1 MDEERQQFKPELVR
15 VDGRVTAA
23 QGRGSGAD
31 TTKVEDA
38 SRRWLIAR
46 IPIVLEMRHTKHVAV
61 LGFEQAGQERC
72 ARKAAREVPTCVDFR
87 AWDVVQR

>member
-1 MDEERQQFKPELVR
+1 
-15 VDGRVTAA
+15 
-23 QGRGSGAD
+23 
-31 TTKVEDA
+31 
-38 SRRWLIAR
+38 
-46 IPIVLEMRHTKHVAV
+46 VLEMRHTKHVAV